1 MDRQSAKAI
10 ASPDICEEHR
20 AELSQAKVRLWV
32 VMASA
37 LYVILRWAV
46 VDGPIPLPADYA
58 FIILPL
64 PTEVAVRWVLM
75 CAGFGTFALLLLL
88 HVQRYPGHFRW
99 RRIGAMVIEYS
110 TYTYILIVGERITM
124 PFFALIVA
132 TALSNGMRFGSR
144 YLIIAAIFSQASLVV
159 MLAASPFWRANISVA
174 LAFSIIAIALPAYAF
189 ALLRQTAEARDAAV
203 AAMQAKS
210 RFLAQASHDLR
221 QPIHSIG
228 YYLDILRNTHGRAER
243 HVLLNRIDRALGSV
257 SRLFKSLLDI
267 AHLDSGTVEVRAED
281 IALQPLLAEL
291 VQQNSQIAQWND
303 VELRA
308 VPTSLNVHADPTLL
322 TTMVQNLLSN
332 AIKYSHGSSVLIGVR
347 RKGPSLAIEVY
358 DQGIGIAEDDLP
370 HIYDEFYRAHVAGDR
385 DAEGVGLGL
394 AIVNRL
400 AQLSGFVLNLR
411 STRGVGTVAGLYG
424 IPVITRHV
432 ERKRRVRT
440 EAPQPLSGFR
450 VILIEDDRDVRD
462 ATVELLQ
469 RWGCHVQA
477 HHGMPADIEMADLI
491 IADFDLG
498 NQLLGTEVIRSI
510 RKDLRQAIPAILLT
524 GHADAKVK
532 KLVGDDDIQ
541 IFSKPVQPA
550 KLRSMLSALRI
561 ANRDE
566 P

>member
-1 MDRQSAKAI
+1 MF
-10 ASPDICEEHR
+10 EEHR
-20 AELSQAKVRLWV
+20 AELNQAKVRLWV
-32 VMASA
+32 VLASA
-37 LYVILRWAV
+37 VYIVLRWIA
-46 VDGPIPLPADYA
+46 VDGPIPFPADYA

-64 PTEVAVRWVLM
+64 SAEVAMRWLSI
-75 CAGFGTFALLLLL
+75 CAGFGAFALLLLL
-88 HVQRYPGHFRW
+88 HIQRYPGHFLW
-99 RRIGAMVIEYS
+99 RRIGAMIVEYS

-144 YLIIAAIFSQASLVV
+144 YLMIAALFSQASLAV
-159 MLAASPFWRANISVA
+159 MLAVSPFWRANVSVV

-189 ALLRQTAEARDAAV
+189 ALLRQTAQARDTAV

-228 YYLDILRNTHGRAER
+228 YYLDILRNTHSKAER

-267 AHLDSGTVEVRAED
+267 AHLDSGTVEVRTED
-281 IALQPLLAEL
+281 IALQPLLADL
-291 VQQNSQIAQWND
+291 VQQNSQIAQWNN

-400 AQLSGFVLNLR
+400 AQLSGFMLDLR
-411 STRGVGTVAGLYG
+411 SKRGVGTVAGLYG
-424 IPVITRHV
+424 IPIIARRV
-432 ERKRRVRT
+432 EKKRRARNDT
-440 EAPQPLSGFR
+440 PQPLSGFR
-450 VILIEDDRDVRD
+450 IILIEDDRDVRD
-462 ATVELLQ
+462 ATNELLK

-477 HHGMPADIEMADLI
+477 HDGMPVDVEMADLI

-498 NQLLGTEVIRSI
+498 NQLLGTEVVRSI
-510 RKDLRQAIPAILLT
+510 RHDLGQEIPAILLT

-532 KLVGDDDIQ
+532 ELTDDDNIK

-566 P
+566 T

>member
-1 MDRQSAKAI
+1 MDRQPAKSA
-10 ASPDICEEHR
+10 ASLDMFEEHR
-20 AELSQAKVRLWV
+20 AELNQAKVRLWV
-32 VMASA
+32 VLASA
-37 LYVILRWAV
+37 VYIVLRWIA
-46 VDGPIPLPADYA
+46 VDGPIPFPADYA

-64 PTEVAVRWVLM
+64 SAEVAMRWLSI
-75 CAGFGTFALLLLL
+75 CAGFGAFALLLLL
-88 HVQRYPGHFRW
+88 HIQRYPGHFLW
-99 RRIGAMVIEYS
+99 RRIGAMIVEYS

-144 YLIIAAIFSQASLVV
+144 YLMIAALFSQASLAV
-159 MLAASPFWRANISVA
+159 MLAVSPFWRANVSVV

-189 ALLRQTAEARDAAV
+189 ALLRQTAQARDTAV

-228 YYLDILRNTHGRAER
+228 YYLDILRNTHSKAER

-267 AHLDSGTVEVRAED
+267 AHLDSGTVEVRTED
-281 IALQPLLAEL
+281 IALQPLLADL
-291 VQQNSQIAQWND
+291 VQQNSQIAQWNN

-400 AQLSGFVLNLR
+400 AQLSGFMLDLR
-411 STRGVGTVAGLYG
+411 SKRGVGTVAGLYG
-424 IPVITRHV
+424 IPIIARRV
-432 ERKRRVRT
+432 EKKRRARNDT
-440 EAPQPLSGFR
+440 PQPLSGFR
-450 VILIEDDRDVRD
+450 IILIEDDRDVRD
-462 ATVELLQ
+462 ATNELLK

-477 HHGMPADIEMADLI
+477 HDGMPVDVEMADLI

-498 NQLLGTEVIRSI
+498 NQLLGTEVVRSI
-510 RKDLRQAIPAILLT
+510 RHDLGQEIPAILLT

-532 KLVGDDDIQ
+532 ELTDDDNIK

-566 P
+566 T

>member
-1 MDRQSAKAI
+1 MSRQPAKSA
-10 ASPDICEEHR
+10 ASPDLAEEHR
-20 AELSQAKVRLWV
+20 AELNQAKVRLWV
-32 VMASA
+32 VLASA
-37 LYVILRWAV
+37 VYVILRWVA

-64 PTEVAVRWVLM
+64 PAEVAVRWLLI
-75 CAGFGTFALLLLL
+75 CAGFGAFALLLLL
-88 HVQRYPGHFRW
+88 HIQHYRGHFRW
-99 RRIGAMVIEYS
+99 RRIGAMIVEYS

-144 YLIIAAIFSQASLVV
+144 YLMIAAIFSQASLAV
-159 MLAASPFWRANISVA
+159 MLAASPFWRANVSVV

-189 ALLRQTAEARDAAV
+189 ALLRQTAEARDTAV

-228 YYLDILRNTHGRAER
+228 YYLDILRNTHSKAER

-267 AHLDSGTVEVRAED
+267 AHLDSGTIEVRSED

-303 VELRA
+303 VELRS

-370 HIYDEFYRAHVAGDR
+370 HIYEEFYRAHVAGDR

-400 AQLSGFVLNLR
+400 AQLSGFVLDLR
-411 STRGVGTVAGLYG
+411 SRRGVGTVAGLYD
-424 IPVITRHV
+424 IPIVTHRV
-432 ERKRRVRT
+432 EKKRRVRSD
-440 EAPQPLSGFR
+440 APQPLSGFR
-450 VILIEDDRDVRD
+450 VILIEDDHDVRD
-462 ATVELLQ
+462 ATDELLK
-469 RWGCHVQA
+469 RWGCHVQS
-477 HHGMPADIEMADLI
+477 HPGMPTGIETADLI

-510 RKDLRQAIPAILLT
+510 RQDLGQAIPAILLT

-532 KLVGDDDIQ
+532 KLVDGDDIQ

>member
-1 MDRQSAKAI
+1 MDRQTAKAI
-10 ASPDICEEHR
+10 ASPDIYEEHR

-64 PTEVAVRWVLM
+64 PTEVAVRWLLM
-75 CAGFGTFALLLLL
+75 CAGFGAFALLLLL

-144 YLIIAAIFSQASLVV
+144 YLIIAAIFS
-159 MLAASPFWRANISVA
+159 SPFWRANISVA

-228 YYLDILRNTHGRAER
+228 YYLDILRNTHGKAER

-308 VPTSLNVHADPTLL
+308 VPTSLNVHAD
-322 TTMVQNLLSN
+322 
-332 AIKYSHGSSVLIGVR
+332 R
-347 RKGPSLAIEVY
+347 R
-358 DQGIGIAEDDLP
+358 
-370 HIYDEFYRAHVAGDR
+370 
-385 DAEGVGLGL
+385 
-394 AIVNRL
+394 
-400 AQLSGFVLNLR
+400 
-411 STRGVGTVAGLYG
+411 
-424 IPVITRHV
+424 
-432 ERKRRVRT
+432 
-440 EAPQPLSGFR
+440 
-450 VILIEDDRDVRD
+450 
-462 ATVELLQ
+462 
-469 RWGCHVQA
+469 C
-477 HHGMPADIEMADLI
+477 
-491 IADFDLG
+491 
-498 NQLLGTEVIRSI
+498 
-510 RKDLRQAIPAILLT
+510 
-524 GHADAKVK
+524 
-532 KLVGDDDIQ
+532 
-541 IFSKPVQPA
+541 
-550 KLRSMLSALRI
+550 
-561 ANRDE
+561 
-566 P
+566 

>member
-1 MDRQSAKAI
+1 MDRQPAKSA
-10 ASPDICEEHR
+10 ASLDMFEEHR
-20 AELSQAKVRLWV
+20 AELNQAKVRLWV
-32 VMASA
+32 VLASA
-37 LYVILRWAV
+37 VYVVLRWIA
-46 VDGPIPLPADYA
+46 VDGPIPFPADYA

-64 PTEVAVRWVLM
+64 SAEVAMRWLSI
-75 CAGFGTFALLLLL
+75 CAGFGAFALLLLL
-88 HVQRYPGHFRW
+88 HIQRYPGHFLW
-99 RRIGAMVIEYS
+99 RRIGAMIVEYS

-144 YLIIAAIFSQASLVV
+144 YLMIAALFSQASLAV
-159 MLAASPFWRANISVA
+159 MLAVSPFWRANVSVV

-189 ALLRQTAEARDAAV
+189 ALLRQTAQARDTAV

-228 YYLDILRNTHGRAER
+228 YYLDILRNTHSKAER

-267 AHLDSGTVEVRAED
+267 AHLDSGTVEVRTED
-281 IALQPLLAEL
+281 IALQPLLADL
-291 VQQNSQIAQWND
+291 VQQNSQIAQWNN

-400 AQLSGFVLNLR
+400 AQLSGFMLDLR
-411 STRGVGTVAGLYG
+411 SKRGVGTVAGLYG
-424 IPVITRHV
+424 IPIIARRV
-432 ERKRRVRT
+432 EKKRRARNDT
-440 EAPQPLSGFR
+440 PQPLSGFR
-450 VILIEDDRDVRD
+450 IILIEDDRDVRD
-462 ATVELLQ
+462 ATNELLK

-477 HHGMPADIEMADLI
+477 HDGMPVDVEMADLI

-498 NQLLGTEVIRSI
+498 NQLLGTEVVRSI
-510 RKDLRQAIPAILLT
+510 RHDLGQEIPAILLT

-532 KLVGDDDIQ
+532 ELTDDDNIK

-566 P
+566 T